1 MLVRDDASGTLLIG
15 QPSHAWVSGQLARAW
30 GNARF
35 GPVAP
40 FEEVCLAAEQH
51 DIGMAE
57 WDLAPTFNPDT
68 GLPHS
73 FTEMPVDVH
82 LPLWAAAPLRLLRQ
96 SRYAAL
102 LTSMHGTRLYAMR
115 DLSRSTPA
123 DAEQIRGYLG
133 AQRRWQEELAASLGA
148 DADQIARNSQLL
160 WTWDYMS
167 LAVCLGWAPCAA
179 ADVPTADQPVSVSM
193 APGVS
198 PRVGRCLAVAL
209 PGARRAY
216 GPLRGPAVDRA
227 SRLARRADP
236 RAHRGSVGDRRPRA
250 RSRLGIAFSG
260 TGGVPKSQSSWS
272 RGRLRLRRRSGAPRG
287 SHRCAERRHPRER
300 SRVRTVQRTPQRPP
314 RWPARRD
321 RL

>member
-35 GPVAP
+35 GPLAP

-73 FTEMPVDVH
+73 FTEMPLDVH
-82 LPLWAAAPLRLLRQ
+82 LPLWTAAPHRLLRQ

-115 DLSRSTPA
+115 DLSQSAPA
-123 DAEQIRGYLG
+123 DAEQIRGYLA
-133 AQRRWQEELAASLGA
+133 AQRRWQEELVASLGA
-148 DADQIARNSQLL
+148 DADEIARNSQLL

-167 LAVCLGWAPCAA
+167 LALCLGWPPCSI
-179 ADVPTADQPVSVSM
+179 ADVPTADQPVSVSL
-193 APGVS
+193 APGSRPESVVVS
-198 PRVGRCLAVAL
+198 PWPFRDAGGVTVRYEGQRLTGAVDSPAALTRAVAAAPWETVSVEL
-209 PGARRAY
+209 AAR
-216 GPLRGPAVDRA
+216 
-227 SRLARRADP
+227 
-236 RAHRGSVGDRRPRA
+236 
-250 RSRLGIAFSG
+250 
-260 TGGVPKSQSSWS
+260 
-272 RGRLRLRRRSGAPRG
+272 
-287 SHRCAERRHPRER
+287 
-300 SRVRTVQRTPQRPP
+300 
-314 RWPARRD
+314 
-321 RL
+321 